1 MNPIIPIYAQLI
13 KDGDKTIEQVPARI
27 RDEVQA
33 YLNAGEPNA

>member
-27 RDEVQA
+27 RDEVQT
-33 YLNAGEPNA
+33 YLNAGEQNA